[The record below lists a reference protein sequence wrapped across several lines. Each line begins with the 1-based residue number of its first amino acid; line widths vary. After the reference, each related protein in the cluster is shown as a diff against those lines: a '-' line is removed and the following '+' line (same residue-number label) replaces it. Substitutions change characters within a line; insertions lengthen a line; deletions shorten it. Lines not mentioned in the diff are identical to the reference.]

1 MLTCY
6 LSAKIDLA
14 EGQMNVLTI
23 VLGILIS
30 FEAFA
35 ATPKLVCPKACCRT
49 LVRQNARLRMQI
61 KRLTPPPP
69 PKMSY
74 IIRSVD
80 DPSDG
85 PVPKIEPVD

>member
-14 EGQMNVLTI
+14 EGQMKVWVT
-23 VLGILIS
+23 VLGILIA

-35 ATPKLVCPKACCRT
+35 ATPKLVCPKECCHT
-49 LVRQNARLRMQI
+49 LVRQNARLRAQI

-69 PKMSY
+69 KMLY
-74 IIRSVD
+74 IIQSVD
-80 DPSDG
+80 DLSDG

>member
-1 MLTCY
+1 MKVWAT
-6 LSAKIDLA
+6 
-14 EGQMNVLTI
+14 
-23 VLGILIS
+23 VLGILIA

-35 ATPKLVCPKACCRT
+35 ATPKLVCPKVCCRT
-49 LVRQNARLRMQI
+49 LVRQNARLRAQI

-74 IIRSVD
+74 IIQSVD